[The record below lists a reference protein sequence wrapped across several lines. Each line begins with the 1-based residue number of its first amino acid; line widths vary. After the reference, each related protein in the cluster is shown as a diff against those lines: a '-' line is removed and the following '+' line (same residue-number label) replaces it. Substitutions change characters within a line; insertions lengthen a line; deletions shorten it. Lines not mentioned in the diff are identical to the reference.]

1 MLSEEP
7 RYGPKLSKVGGFTM
21 RDKKV
26 TGVGCFAKPATLSR
40 VFKKMVRNYTL
51 GQFESI
57 NLVNDHDA
65 VKGADGTALLRT
77 LMAGK
82 AGYFPSPNS
91 ESCVVVE
98 NRKITG
104 FFLTL
109 RNQRLN
115 LSIFARG
122 DRNVRERYTARLDA
136 FTELRHKRL
145 N

>member
-1 MLSEEP
+1 
-7 RYGPKLSKVGGFTM
+7 M

-26 TGVGCFAKPATLSR
+26 TGIGCFAKPTTLSR

-57 NLVNDHDA
+57 NLVNGHDE
-65 VKGADGTALLRT
+65 VRGADGTSLLRT

-122 DRNVRERYTARLDA
+122 DRNVQERYTTSLDA
-136 FTELRHKRL
+136 LTELRQKRL

>member
-1 MLSEEP
+1 MLN
-7 RYGPKLSKVGGFTM
+7 R
-21 RDKKV
+21 KV
-26 TGVGCFAKPATLSR
+26 TGIGCFAKPATLSR

-57 NLVNDHDA
+57 NLVDGHDEVRA
-65 VKGADGTALLRT
+65 ADDTVMLRALIT
-77 LMAGK
+77 GK
-82 AGYFPSPNS
+82 AGYFPSPDS
-91 ESCVVVE
+91 ESCSVAK

-115 LSIFARG
+115 LSIFAKG
-122 DRNVRERYTARLDA
+122 DCNIRERYTASLDA
-136 FTELRHKRL
+136 FTELRQKRL

>member
-1 MLSEEP
+1 MIN
-7 RYGPKLSKVGGFTM
+7 R
-21 RDKKV
+21 KV
-26 TGVGCFAKPATLSR
+26 TGIGCFAKPATLSR

-57 NLVNDHDA
+57 NLVNGHDE
-65 VKGADGTALLRT
+65 VRGADGTVLLRA
-77 LMAGK
+77 LIAGK
-82 AGYFPSPNS
+82 AGYFLSPDS
-91 ESCVVVE
+91 ESCRVAE

-122 DRNVRERYTARLDA
+122 DRNVRERYTASLDA
-136 FTELRHKRL
+136 FTELRLKRL